1 MTQEKAGTEEDRGN
15 PHIPTR
21 TELEDGN
28 ETTPLGPAASGEC
41 QRVSVFF
48 KKLRFLFSLFLLLFV
63 VLSFVLLLRLC
74 VARALVLHASGYT

>member
-28 ETTPLGPAASGEC
+28 ETTPLGPAASGES
-41 QRVSVFF
+41 QRVSVF

-63 VLSFVLLLRLC
+63 VSSFVLLLRLC
-74 VARALVLHASGYT
+74 VARTLVLHANGYT